1 MRWPCAQASRSWEG
15 IQGAGR
21 LEAEGAVRTLVTA
34 VSSRVQARAAG
45 EAGVSYIAPYVGRV
59 SDWHVQAQ
67 TQGGGAG
74 GTDAGVLLVQDI
86 VREYRARGFRTKVM
100 AASLRTKGQI
110 QALLG
115 CDIFTLSPKLIVDM
129 ECAEPVAGLEPL
141 GRPSATDSPLPL
153 TEQQFRDALQQ
164 DECGSKVFANSMSSF
179 LADMKRLE
187 QIFQEYVAFVETQRR

>member
-1 MRWPCAQASRSWEG
+1 MRWPCARASRSWEG

-21 LEAEGAVRTLVTA
+21 LEAEGVVRTLVTA

-86 VREYRARGFRTKVM
+86 LREYRARGFRTKVRPIDARNDKRVHILVSVVVLPTQVM

-115 CDIFTLSPKLIVDM
+115 CDIFTLS
-129 ECAEPVAGLEPL
+129 ESSNTARACVAWLAAS
-141 GRPSATDSPLPL
+141 RRPLPC
-153 TEQQFRDALQQ
+153 RP
-164 DECGSKVFANSMSSF
+164 
-179 LADMKRLE
+179 LA
-187 QIFQEYVAFVETQRR
+187 